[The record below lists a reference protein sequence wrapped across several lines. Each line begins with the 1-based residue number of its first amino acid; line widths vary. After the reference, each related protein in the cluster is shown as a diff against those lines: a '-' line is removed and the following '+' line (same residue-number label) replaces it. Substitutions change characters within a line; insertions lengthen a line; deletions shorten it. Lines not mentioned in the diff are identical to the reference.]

1 MKVMIEVMIEICTH
15 SVYPGWDR
23 PVILSSS
30 VLAVRSSTVVP
41 SGRTM
46 VIFLSDPRGVYV

>member
-1 MKVMIEVMIEICTH
+1 MKVMIEICTH

>member
-1 MKVMIEVMIEICTH
+1 MCTH

-23 PVILSSS
+23 PVILSS